1 MSGKPRRTN
10 RAIITHTL
18 YAVLAHMKYVN
29 AVKINKYHTLKLYEQ
44 NKIEIS
50 RFYHFSTKL

>member
-10 RAIITHTL
+10 RSIITHTL
-18 YAVLAHMKYVN
+18 NAVLAHMKYVN
-29 AVKINKYHTLKLYEQ
+29 AVKINKHHTLKLYEQ